1 MSLWKKLVLLLDR
14 REAATSMA
22 LVRIASG
29 LTVSAHLLHL
39 GWTGA
44 HRLVWADFEYG
55 GLRDLK
61 PGWLEYLGGLTAGN
75 IEWVMGITALAGLLM
90 ALGLG
95 GRAMTLAVF
104 LGYDYLADL
113 NGHAGGSYDELIKN
127 TIFAVLLSGAYGDLT
142 LLRAWKKLSPERI
155 PAWPRWLLIFQLV
168 LMYWMTAI
176 QKVSSSWVPWGE
188 LDALWYILQQPTWQ
202 RFPLPMQS
210 LTWAY
215 PLTQAASLSVWA
227 FEQAA
232 PLLLLAYWYRE
243 TRERP
248 GYLRARFNALDFRT
262 LYLLFGVG
270 MHIGIEALM
279 EVGPFSIASLT
290 LYLACFHPDEW
301 SRLFNRLRMSGSSPV
316 PARL

>member
-1 MSLWKKLVLLLDR
+1 
-14 REAATSMA
+14 
-22 LVRIASG
+22 
-29 LTVSAHLLHL
+29 
-39 GWTGA
+39 
-44 HRLVWADFEYG
+44 
-55 GLRDLK
+55 
-61 PGWLEYLGGLTAGN
+61 
-75 IEWVMGITALAGLLM
+75 
-90 ALGLG
+90 
-95 GRAMTLAVF
+95 
-104 LGYDYLADL
+104 
-113 NGHAGGSYDELIKN
+113 
-127 TIFAVLLSGAYGDLT
+127 
-142 LLRAWKKLSPERI
+142 
-155 PAWPRWLLIFQLV
+155 
-168 LMYWMTAI
+168 
-176 QKVSSSWVPWGE
+176 